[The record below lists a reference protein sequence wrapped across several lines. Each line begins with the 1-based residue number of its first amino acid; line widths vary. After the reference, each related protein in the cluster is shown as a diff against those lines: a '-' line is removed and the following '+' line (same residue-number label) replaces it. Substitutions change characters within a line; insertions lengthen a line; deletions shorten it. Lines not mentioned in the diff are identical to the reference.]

1 MKPDPAPLRSMFPA
15 WIVGLLGVLVGGAAV
30 AAPAAAPAGTAA
42 GAAPALQA
50 SMPRGLVYTES
61 GHPLSVIPGRGD
73 GAAFSSFS
81 TGDIA
86 YSPNG
91 GHWVLTANGTPT
103 APDTSLSLLV
113 SGTPQGVA
121 RVAADGDSLP
131 GLGLAF
137 DRLPDSVAI
146 NDRGILA
153 FSMTALGASTADR
166 QLIARYRP
174 GTGLYDTV
182 ARQDQPIPG
191 LALAVPGAD
200 DERYGSSLTVG
211 TVLRNGQVAFVAQS
225 TSGSLDTL
233 QDEFVLLGTDPVRVA
248 AQAGALV
255 PGGQAGGGTAVL
267 GNLERYAYTSADGRQ
282 QLLWGQLNTPDT
294 PDVVVVNGQ
303 VVLQEGQAVP
313 GLQGTVFAPTV
324 QMFGGGDWTA
334 RGTSTAGERYLIV
347 NGVLR
352 VVSGRTLPGLWL
364 DGPVQFVESAALSPR
379 GDLAYA
385 VTTTLGT
392 PYIVVEPLGGT
403 PFVAV
408 SGDTELDV
416 GGSPRGRL
424 FYGGTLTGDLGL
436 GLGLGPDNRGLLYFV
451 TRARDTR
458 GLNVAD
464 GLFVTTLRPAP

>member
-1 MKPDPAPLRSMFPA
+1 MKPGSPLLRPPFSA
-15 WIVGLLGVLVGGAAV
+15 WLAGLLAVLVGGSAV
-30 AAPAAAPAGTAA
+30 GAG
-42 GAAPALQA
+42 PALQA
-50 SMPRGLVYTES
+50 STPRGLIFTEVN
-61 GHPLSVIPGRGD
+61 HPLSFIPGRTD

-86 YSPNG
+86 YSPGG
-91 GHWVLTANGTPT
+91 GHWVMTANGTPT

-113 SGTPQGVA
+113 SGTPQGITRAV
-121 RVAADGDSLP
+121 ADGDSLP

-137 DRLPDSVAI
+137 DRLPDSLAI
-146 NDRGILA
+146 NDRGVLA

-174 GTGLYDTV
+174 STALYDTV

-191 LALAVPGAD
+191 LGLAVPGAEG
-200 DERYGSSLTVG
+200 ERYGTSLTVG
-211 TVLRNGQVAFVAQS
+211 TVLRNGQVGFVAQS

-248 AQAGALV
+248 AQAGVLV
-255 PGGQAGGGTAVL
+255 PGGQAGGGNAVL
-267 GNLERYAYTSADGRQ
+267 GNLERHASASADGRRQ
-282 QLLWGQLNTPDT
+282 ILWGQLDTPDT

-303 VVLQEGQAVP
+303 VVLQEGQPVP

-324 QMFGGGDWTA
+324 QMFSRGDWTA

-364 DGPVQFVESAALSPR
+364 DGPVQSVESAALSSR

-385 VTTTLGT
+385 VTSDLGT
-392 PYIVVEPLGGT
+392 PYIVVEPVDGT

-436 GLGLGPDNRGLLYFV
+436 GLGVGPDREGLLYFV

-464 GLFVTTLRPAP
+464 GLFVMTLRPAP